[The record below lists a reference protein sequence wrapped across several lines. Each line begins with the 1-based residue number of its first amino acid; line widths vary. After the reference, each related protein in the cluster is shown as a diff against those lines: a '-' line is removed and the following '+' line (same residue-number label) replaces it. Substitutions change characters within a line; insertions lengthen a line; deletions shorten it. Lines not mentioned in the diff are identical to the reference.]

1 MSTSRY
7 NNNLPIS
14 FSRLIFFFFKSF
26 SRLSLK
32 SRLTSRLISYRGGV
46 AERDL
51 GGGGGGGVSG
61 VGCGKMNLDGEG
73 VLQPFCVC
81 WEEFGVGDGVTIS
94 DKKLVLSICRF
105 TGLVFG
111 GGGGGGGG
119 GIIERFSSGS
129 STDIGFNT
137 VPCLGGGGGGGRSE
151 ISNILLRD

>member
-61 VGCGKMNLDGEG
+61 VGCGKMNLVGEG
-73 VLQPFCVC
+73 VLQPFSVC

-94 DKKLVLSICRF
+94 DKKLVLSIYVDLLVWSLGV
-105 TGLVFG
+105 GLV
-111 GGGGGGGG
+111 
-119 GIIERFSSGS
+119 IIEKH
-129 STDIGFNT
+129 
-137 VPCLGGGGGGGRSE
+137 
-151 ISNILLRD
+151 ILLVYFIFQVIWKGL